1 MSLVVNTN
9 VSSLTAQRALAFADS
24 LQGEAMTRLST
35 GSKINSASDDA
46 AGLAI
51 AQRMTSQVNGLNMA
65 IKNAND
71 GISLTQ
77 SVEGALV
84 EVSDML
90 QRLREL
96 SVQSANDTNTG
107 VDRKAIQEEVDL
119 LVAEISRVSSNTR
132 FNNQPVLDGSFT
144 NKTIQ
149 VGTQAGETINITL
162 GSSSADKLGA
172 YSVTGDLVQ
181 AKIGFGSG
189 QLVNQ
194 TDASD
199 DIIINGDSVS
209 RTIDV
214 AANDSA
220 KDVASKINAVS
231 GATGVTADA
240 KTYAQF
246 YSMSA
251 SDETIS
257 VKINNKTTGDFVLSS
272 SNVNDAV
279 DKINA
284 ISGTTGVSAK
294 ANDANQ
300 VILYSATGADI
311 LVENEKASTALRLKT
326 VGYDGVQTV
335 AKQSTHAN
343 ATLAAE
349 FTDGTAHTIT
359 NNTTGATADFTTGAD
374 GTETAFTYS
383 TKINDALGA
392 TVGTKANR
400 VSTNDVT
407 AIATGSYYLKHEP
420 TGDTFKISLG
430 AATTAGWTSAIAAA
444 TYEGGEH
451 DGQTRD
457 LSGMLTAST
466 VDSKLQLT
474 GNRVFGDFDVYSDAI
489 TSQNIMNISSTLNS
503 VGVEGT
509 GIEVTSARGGAAGS
523 EMGLASAGVSGVIPT
538 GSVTTVDMMD
548 HIATSAAADGSKGTL
563 SGTTYTFDEDTSISL
578 DLSAA
583 VVGATVTLTGTD
595 RDGRS
600 VSETLD
606 LSAGTVVESTFQ
618 YKTLTGMSA
627 NSVLNADTTAAL
639 SVKGNAASD
648 SFTFSGAREF
658 GDFKIGTTATPAT
671 NLLTVVTAGDK
682 DTQDLE
688 LGAAGLSDAG
698 TVQGTMSLTSSKI
711 FTVTQQGT
719 EEAYSGGPQ
728 NDNYFTTGSSSLNT
742 VSNVDLRTQSGASA
756 ALAIIDG
763 AIEKISS
770 MRADLGAIENRLDHT
785 VSNLMNI
792 SENTESARSRI
803 QDADFAA
810 ESAKLSKAQVLKQ
823 AGVGMLS
830 QANASS
836 QLVLQ
841 LLQ

>member
-9 VSSLTAQRALAFADS
+9 VSSLTAQRALAYADS

-96 SVQSANDTNTG
+96 SVQAANDTNTG

-132 FNNQPVLDGSFT
+132 FNNQKVLDGSFL

-149 VGTQAGETINITL
+149 VGTQGGEVINVGL
-162 GSSSADKLGA
+162 DSSSADQLGA
-172 YSVTGDLVQ
+172 YSISGDLIQ
-181 AKIGFGSG
+181 AKIGYGSG

-199 DIIINGDSVS
+199 DVIINGDSVS
-209 RTIDV
+209 RTINV

-220 KDVASKINAVS
+220 QAVAAKINSVS
-231 GATGVTADA
+231 GETGVTAEA
-240 KTYAQF
+240 KTYARF
-246 YSMSA
+246 YSTSA
-251 SDETIS
+251 IEETIS

-272 SNVNDAV
+272 SNVNDAI

-284 ISGTTGVSAK
+284 ISGTTGVTASA
-294 ANDANQ
+294 NEENQ
-300 VILYSATGADI
+300 VVLYSASGADI
-311 LVENEKASTALRLKT
+311 LVENEKASTKLRLKT
-326 VGYDGVQTV
+326 VGNDGLATV
-335 AKQSTHAN
+335 AKQATHSKGDMS
-343 ATLAAE
+343 AE
-349 FTDGTAHTIT
+349 FADDTAHTIT
-359 NNTTGATADFTTGAD
+359 NNTTGATHTFTTGANT
-374 GTETAFTYS
+374 TENAFTYS

-400 VSTNDVT
+400 VSTDDVT
-407 AIATGSYYLKHEP
+407 SIATGSYYLTHKS
-420 TGDTFKISLG
+420 TGDVFELSLG
-430 AATTAGWTSAIAAA
+430 AANQGGWTSAIAAA

-451 DGQTRD
+451 DGQTRN
-457 LSGMLTAST
+457 LSTMLTTST
-466 VDSKLQLT
+466 VGGKLQVT
-474 GNRVFGDFDVYSDAI
+474 GSRVFGDFDIFSDSI
-489 TSQNIMNISSTLNS
+489 TSQNIMNLSSTLNS

-509 GIEVTSARGGAAGS
+509 GIEVTSAANGAATT
-523 EMGLASAGVSGVIPT
+523 EMGVGAAVIAANDVTAANMMNHLQTTASV
-538 GSVTTVDMMD
+538 
-548 HIATSAAADGSKGTL
+548 GTL
-563 SGTTYTFDEDTSISL
+563 SGTTFTFTEEMSVTL
-578 DLSAA
+578 EASAA
-583 VVGATVTLTGTD
+583 TTDGTITLVGTD
-595 RDGRS
+595 RDGRA
-600 VSETLD
+600 VSETID
-606 LSAGTVVESTFQ
+606 TSAAAAVSSVFQ
-618 YKTLTGMSA
+618 YKTLTSMTA
-627 NSVLNADTTAAL
+627 NTAQAAGTATI
-639 SVKGNAASD
+639 SFKNNAASD
-648 SFTFSGAREF
+648 TFTFLGAREL
-658 GDFKIGTTATPAT
+658 GDFKIGTTADPAT
-671 NLLTVVTAGDK
+671 NVLGNLTAGDV

-688 LGAAGLSDAG
+688 LGVAGLSDSG
-698 TVQGTMSLTSSKI
+698 TIQGTLNLSSSKI
-711 FTVTQQGT
+711 FSVTQSGT
-719 EEAYSGGPQ
+719 EESYSGGPQ
-728 NDNYFTTGSSSLNT
+728 NDNYFTTGSATLNT
-742 VSNVDLRTQSGASA
+742 VSNVDLRTQGSASA
-756 ALAIIDG
+756 AIATIDG

-770 MRADLGAIENRLDHT
+770 MRADLGAIENRLEHT

-792 SENTESARSRI
+792 SENTEAARSRI
-803 QDADFAA
+803 QDADFAS

-823 AGVGMLS
+823 AGVGMLA

-836 QLVLQ
+836 QLILQ

>member
-172 YSVTGDLVQ
+172 YSVTGDMVQ

-231 GATGVTADA
+231 GATGVTAEA

-311 LVENEKASTALRLKT
+311 LVENEKASTMLRLKT
-326 VGYDGVQTV
+326 VGNDGVQTV
-335 AKQSTHAN
+335 AKQATHAN

-349 FTDGTAHTIT
+349 FADSTAHTIT
-359 NNTTGATADFTTGAD
+359 NNTTGATAEFTTGAD

-430 AATTAGWTSAIAAA
+430 AATTDGWTAAIATA

-466 VDSKLQLT
+466 VDSKLQIT

-509 GIEVTSARGGAAGS
+509 GIEVTSARGGAVGT
-523 EMGLASAGVSGVIPT
+523 EMGASAAVIAT
-538 GSVTTVDMMD
+538 GDVTTADMMN
-548 HIATSAAADGSKGTL
+548 HLATSAVADGSKGTL

-606 LSAGTVVESTFQ
+606 LSAGTVVESQFQ

-627 NSVLNADTTAAL
+627 NAALNTDSTATL
-639 SVKGNAASD
+639 SVKGNAPSD
-648 SFTFSGAREF
+648 SFTFSGARGY

-698 TVQGTMSLTSSKI
+698 TIQGTMSLTSSKI

>member
-96 SVQSANDTNTG
+96 SVQSANDTNVGT
-107 VDRKAIQEEVDL
+107 DRKAIQEEVDL

-132 FNNQPVLDGSFT
+132 FNNQKVLDGTFN

-149 VGTQAGETINITL
+149 VGTQAGETINIGL
-162 GSSSADKLGA
+162 ASSNADKLGA
-172 YSVTGDLVQ
+172 YSVTGDMVQ
-181 AKIGFGSG
+181 AKIGYGSG

-194 TDASD
+194 TDADD
-199 DIIINGDSVS
+199 DIIINGDSLS
-209 RTIDV
+209 RTVNV
-214 AANDSA
+214 ALNDSA
-220 KDVASKINAVS
+220 QAVAEKINAVS
-231 GATGVTADA
+231 GDTGVTATA

-246 YSMSA
+246 FSMSA

-257 VKINNKTTGDFVLSS
+257 VKINNTTTGDFVLSS
-272 SNVNDAV
+272 TNVNDAV
-279 DKINA
+279 DKINS
-284 ISGTTGVSAK
+284 ISGTTGVTAQ

-300 VILYSATGADI
+300 VLLYSANGADV
-311 LVENEKASTALRLKT
+311 LVENEKSSTSLRLKT
-326 VGYDGVQTV
+326 VGNDGISTV
-335 AKQSTHAN
+335 AKQATHAN
-343 ATLAAE
+343 ATKAAE
-349 FTDGTAHTIT
+349 LADDTAHTIT
-359 NNTTGATADFTTGAD
+359 NNTTGATATFTTGAN
-374 GTETAFTYS
+374 GSETAFTYS

-400 VSTNDVT
+400 VSTAAVT
-407 AIATGSYYLKHEP
+407 AIATGDYYLTHKP
-420 TGDTFKISLG
+420 TGDTFKLSLG
-430 AATTAGWTSAIAAA
+430 AATTAGWTAAIAAA
-444 TYEGGEH
+444 TYSGGEH
-451 DGQTRD
+451 DTQARD
-457 LSGMLTAST
+457 MSGMLTAST
-466 VDSKLQLT
+466 VGTSLQIT
-474 GNRVFGDFDVYSDAI
+474 GNRVFGDFDIYSDSI
-489 TSQNIMNISSTLNS
+489 TSQNIMDVSNTLNS

-509 GIEVTSARGGAAGS
+509 GIEITSASGAAGA
-523 EMGLASAGVSGVIPT
+523 EMGASAAVIASGNI
-538 GSVTTVDMMD
+538 TTANMMD
-548 HIATSAAADGSKGTL
+548 HLQTTAGGSL
-563 SGTTYTFDEDTSISL
+563 SGTTYTFTEESSVTL
-578 DLSAA
+578 DLDAA
-583 VVGATVTLTGTD
+583 LADSTVTLVGTD
-595 RDGRS
+595 RDGRA
-600 VSETLD
+600 VSETLN
-606 LSAGTVVESTFQ
+606 LAAGTAVASTFQ
-618 YKTLTGMSA
+618 YKTLTSM
-627 NSVLNADTTAAL
+627 TASTALAAGSGTL
-639 SVKGNAASD
+639 SVKTNASSD
-648 SFTFSGAREF
+648 SFTFSGAREL
-658 GDFKIGTTATPAT
+658 GDFKIGTTASPAT
-671 NLLTVVTAGDK
+671 NVLTVVKAGDK

-688 LGAAGLSDAG
+688 LGASGLSDAG
-698 TVQGTMSLTSSKI
+698 TIQGTLSLSSSKLFSI
-711 FTVTQQGT
+711 TQQGT
-719 EEAYSGGPQ
+719 EEAYSSGPK
-728 NDNYFTTGSSSLNT
+728 NDNYFTTGSSKLQT

-823 AGVGMLS
+823 AGVGMLA
-830 QANASS
+830 QANAGA

>member
-172 YSVTGDLVQ
+172 YSVTGDMVQ

-231 GATGVTADA
+231 GATGVTAEA

-284 ISGTTGVSAK
+284 ISGSTGVSAK

-311 LVENEKASTALRLKT
+311 LVENEKASTMLRLKT
-326 VGYDGVQTV
+326 VGNDGVQTV
-335 AKQSTHAN
+335 AKQATHAN

-349 FTDGTAHTIT
+349 FADSTAHTIT
-359 NNTTGATADFTTGAD
+359 NNTTGATAEFTTGAD

-400 VSTNDVT
+400 VSTSDVT

-430 AATTAGWTSAIAAA
+430 AATTAGWTSAIATA

-466 VDSKLQLT
+466 VDSKLQIT

-509 GIEVTSARGGAAGS
+509 GIEVTSARGGAVGT
-523 EMGLASAGVSGVIPT
+523 EMGASAAVIAT
-538 GSVTTVDMMD
+538 ADVTTADMMN
-548 HIATSAAADGSKGTL
+548 HLATSAVADGSKGTL

-606 LSAGTVVESTFQ
+606 LAAGTVVESQFQ

-627 NSVLNADTTAAL
+627 NAALNTDTTAAL
-639 SVKGNAASD
+639 SVKGNASSD
-648 SFTFSGAREF
+648 SFTFSGARGY
-658 GDFKIGTTATPAT
+658 GDFKIGTTAAPAT
-671 NLLTVVTAGDK
+671 NLLK
-682 DTQDLE
+682 W
-688 LGAAGLSDAG
+688 
-698 TVQGTMSLTSSKI
+698 SLQAIKT
-711 FTVTQQGT
+711 
-719 EEAYSGGPQ
+719 
-728 NDNYFTTGSSSLNT
+728 
-742 VSNVDLRTQSGASA
+742 LRTW
-756 ALAIIDG
+756 
-763 AIEKISS
+763 
-770 MRADLGAIENRLDHT
+770 N
-785 VSNLMNI
+785 
-792 SENTESARSRI
+792 
-803 QDADFAA
+803 
-810 ESAKLSKAQVLKQ
+810 
-823 AGVGMLS
+823 
-830 QANASS
+830 
-836 QLVLQ
+836 
-841 LLQ
+841 

>member
-172 YSVTGDLVQ
+172 YSVTGDMVQ

-231 GATGVTADA
+231 GATGVTAEA

-311 LVENEKASTALRLKT
+311 LVENEKASTMLRLKT
-326 VGYDGVQTV
+326 VGNDGVQTV
-335 AKQSTHAN
+335 AKQATHAN

-349 FTDGTAHTIT
+349 FADSTAHTIT
-359 NNTTGATADFTTGAD
+359 NNTTGATAEFTTGAD

-430 AATTAGWTSAIAAA
+430 AATTDGWTAAIATA

-466 VDSKLQLT
+466 VDSKLQIT

-509 GIEVTSARGGAAGS
+509 GIEVTSARGGAVGT
-523 EMGLASAGVSGVIPT
+523 EMGASAAVIAT
-538 GSVTTVDMMD
+538 GDVTTADMMN
-548 HIATSAAADGSKGTL
+548 HLATSAVADGSKGTL

-606 LSAGTVVESTFQ
+606 LSAGTVVESQFQ

-627 NSVLNADTTAAL
+627 NAALDSDTAATL
-639 SVKGNAASD
+639 SVKGNAPSD
-648 SFTFSGAREF
+648 SFTFSGARGY

-698 TVQGTMSLTSSKI
+698 TIQGTMSLTSSKI

>member
-172 YSVTGDLVQ
+172 YSVTGDMVQ

-231 GATGVTADA
+231 GATGVTAEA

-311 LVENEKASTALRLKT
+311 LVENEKASTMLRLKT
-326 VGYDGVQTV
+326 VGNDGVQTV
-335 AKQSTHAN
+335 AKQATHAN

-349 FTDGTAHTIT
+349 FADSTAHTIT
-359 NNTTGATADFTTGAD
+359 NNTTGATAEFTTGAD

-400 VSTNDVT
+400 VSTSDVT

-430 AATTAGWTSAIAAA
+430 AATTDGWTSAIATA

-466 VDSKLQLT
+466 VDSKLQIT

-509 GIEVTSARGGAAGS
+509 GIEVTSARGGAVGT
-523 EMGLASAGVSGVIPT
+523 EMGASAAVIAT
-538 GSVTTVDMMD
+538 GDVTTADMMN
-548 HIATSAAADGSKGTL
+548 HLATSAVADGSKGTL

-606 LSAGTVVESTFQ
+606 LSAGTVVESQFQ

-627 NSVLNADTTAAL
+627 NTALDSDTAATL
-639 SVKGNAASD
+639 SVKGNASSD
-648 SFTFSGAREF
+648 SFTFSGARGY

-698 TVQGTMSLTSSKI
+698 TIQGTMSLTSSKI

>member
-1 MSLVVNTN
+1 M
-9 VSSLTAQRALAFADS
+9 
-24 LQGEAMTRLST
+24 
-35 GSKINSASDDA
+35 
-46 AGLAI
+46 
-51 AQRMTSQVNGLNMA
+51 
-65 IKNAND
+65 
-71 GISLTQ
+71 
-77 SVEGALV
+77 
-84 EVSDML
+84 
-90 QRLREL
+90 
-96 SVQSANDTNTG
+96 
-107 VDRKAIQEEVDL
+107 
-119 LVAEISRVSSNTR
+119 
-132 FNNQPVLDGSFT
+132 
-144 NKTIQ
+144 
-149 VGTQAGETINITL
+149 
-162 GSSSADKLGA
+162 
-172 YSVTGDLVQ
+172 
-181 AKIGFGSG
+181 
-189 QLVNQ
+189 
-194 TDASD
+194 
-199 DIIINGDSVS
+199 
-209 RTIDV
+209 
-214 AANDSA
+214 
-220 KDVASKINAVS
+220 
-231 GATGVTADA
+231 
-240 KTYAQF
+240 
-246 YSMSA
+246 
-251 SDETIS
+251 
-257 VKINNKTTGDFVLSS
+257 
-272 SNVNDAV
+272 
-279 DKINA
+279 
-284 ISGTTGVSAK
+284 
-294 ANDANQ
+294 
-300 VILYSATGADI
+300 
-311 LVENEKASTALRLKT
+311 LRLKT
-326 VGYDGVQTV
+326 VGNDGVQTV
-335 AKQSTHAN
+335 AKQATHAN

-349 FTDGTAHTIT
+349 FADSTAHTIT
-359 NNTTGATADFTTGAD
+359 NNTTGATAEFTTGAD

-509 GIEVTSARGGAAGS
+509 GIEVTSARGGAVGT
-523 EMGLASAGVSGVIPT
+523 EMGASAAVIAT
-538 GSVTTVDMMD
+538 ADVTTADMMN
-548 HIATSAAADGSKGTL
+548 HLATSAVADGSKGTL

-606 LSAGTVVESTFQ
+606 LAAGTVVESTFQ

-627 NSVLNADTTAAL
+627 NSVLNADTSAAL

-658 GDFKIGTTATPAT
+658 GDFKVGTTAAPAT

-698 TVQGTMSLTSSKI
+698 TVQGTMSLNSSKI

-742 VSNVDLRTQSGASA
+742 VSNVDLRTQNGASA

>member
-172 YSVTGDLVQ
+172 YRLTGDLVQ

-231 GATGVTADA
+231 GATGVTAEA

-326 VGYDGVQTV
+326 VGNDGVQTV

-489 TSQNIMNISSTLNS
+489 TSQNIMNISNTLNS

-509 GIEVTSARGGAAGS
+509 GIEVTSARGGAVGT
-523 EMGLASAGVSGVIPT
+523 EMGSGASVILAAN
-538 GSVTTVDMMD
+538 VTVADMMTNL
-548 HIATSAAADGSKGTL
+548 ATSAVADGSKGTL

-600 VSETLD
+600 ISETLD

-627 NSVLNADTTAAL
+627 NSTLAGEGSGASL
-639 SVKGNAASD
+639 SVKGNLASD

-658 GDFKIGTTATPAT
+658 GDFKIGTAAAPAT
-671 NLLTVVTAGDK
+671 NVLTAVTAGDK

-698 TVQGTMSLTSSKI
+698 TIQGTMSLTSSKI
-711 FTVTQQGT
+711 FTVTQLGT

>member
-172 YSVTGDLVQ
+172 YSVTGDMVQ

-231 GATGVTADA
+231 GATGVTAEA

-311 LVENEKASTALRLKT
+311 LVENEKASTMLRLKT
-326 VGYDGVQTV
+326 VGNDGVQTV
-335 AKQSTHAN
+335 AKQATHAN

-349 FTDGTAHTIT
+349 FADSTAHTIT
-359 NNTTGATADFTTGAD
+359 NNTTGATAEFTTGAD

-430 AATTAGWTSAIAAA
+430 AATTNGWTAAIATA

-466 VDSKLQLT
+466 VDSKLQIT

-509 GIEVTSARGGAAGS
+509 GIEVTSARGGAVGT
-523 EMGLASAGVSGVIPT
+523 EMGASAAVIAT
-538 GSVTTVDMMD
+538 GDVTTADMMN
-548 HIATSAAADGSKGTL
+548 HLATSAVADGSKGTL

-606 LSAGTVVESTFQ
+606 LSAGTVVESQFQ

-627 NSVLNADTTAAL
+627 NAALDSDTAATL
-639 SVKGNAASD
+639 SVKGNAPSD
-648 SFTFSGAREF
+648 SFTFSGARGY

-698 TVQGTMSLTSSKI
+698 TIQGTMSLTSSKI